1 MKLGEIIDRVMPL
14 IENMLKFFI
23 PFAILIMFLD
33 MILDISGKSTI
44 DFAYLLPVNFLI
56 LVFIFHKITRK

>member
-1 MKLGEIIDRVMPL
+1 MKLGEIVDRVMPL

-33 MILDISGKSTI
+33 MIWDISGKS
-44 DFAYLLPVNFLI
+44 DVNFEYLLPMNFLI
-56 LVFIFHKITRK
+56 LVFIFHRITRK